1 MIEYT
6 GISEKGYGRKGINQD
21 AILMR
26 SSANRGLFAV
36 ADGMGGLSR
45 GEEASQYIISE
56 LDKCWEETI
65 STGIEEDLRQL
76 TDKMKD
82 VLQQCNA
89 VLYSQKEYKGAR
101 GSTIVALLIIDN
113 RYVLISSGDSRCYR
127 IWKKWLGVGWQQL
140 SVDDV
145 WENNTDNVEGLTDVE
160 IRNHRNFGR
169 LTGAVGIA
177 DSFMPNV
184 RTGATAGTELFMLMS
199 DGIYKMADVKG
210 LIAGNGKL
218 LVQGKLEE
226 GLNRIRSA
234 VYDKGASDNLSL
246 ILVKP

>member
-6 GISEKGYGRKGINQD
+6 GISEKGNSRKGINQD

-26 SSANRGLFAV
+26 ASGNRGLFAV

-56 LDKCWEETI
+56 LDKCWNEAVSAGTE
-65 STGIEEDLRQL
+65 GDLRQL
-76 TDKMKD
+76 TDKMKN
-82 VLQQCNA
+82 VLQQCNTI
-89 VLYSQKEYKGAR
+89 LYGQKEFKGAL
-101 GSTIVALLIIDN
+101 GSTIAALLIIDG
-113 RYVLISSGDSRCYR
+113 RYALISSGDSRCYR

-145 WENNTDNVEGLTDVE
+145 WENNTDNTEGLTDVE
-160 IRNHRNFGR
+160 IRSHRNFGR
-169 LTGAVGIA
+169 LIGAVGIA
-177 DSFMPNV
+177 ESFVPNV
-184 RTGATAGTELFMLMS
+184 RTGATAGTDLFMLMS
-199 DGIYKMADVKG
+199 DGIYKMADVKE
-210 LIAGNGKL
+210 LIAGTGKL
-218 LVQGKLEE
+218 LLQGRLEE
-226 GLNRIRSA
+226 GLNRIRTD